1 MKKKINKSTK
11 KHIKKVSKSNT
22 TKKRIN
28 KYKYLKKKINI
39 EELIE
44 KRYTILVI
52 IIAIIMSLLLIR
64 LFYIQIIR
72 NKHYKSELET
82 LIVNVIEG
90 DSAPRGR
97 IYDRNG
103 NLIVDNVST
112 KTIYYKKPSKVKT
125 EDEIKIAYKVGE
137 YIEVDYSKLT
147 ENMLKKFWILN
158 NEEESDKRITD
169 EEWNDLSLRKLTSN
183 DIENLKL
190 ERVTDDDLS
199 IYDEKAK
206 EACYIYNLM
215 NKGYYY
221 TEKNIKNKDVTDE
234 EFARIA
240 ENIDE
245 LPGFNVKLDWDR
257 DYKYGNVFRSI
268 LGSVSSSESGLPYNL
283 KEYYLDKGYELTD
296 RVGTS
301 YIEYQYEEYLRGQK
315 AKYQVNSDGTYVE
328 LEKGS
333 RGNDIVLTIDIN
345 LQKAVEEI
353 LEEELRIAKNEPNTQ
368 YFDKSYVIIN
378 DPNTGE
384 ILAMAGKQ
392 IVSDDD
398 GYKILDYTPGV
409 ITSSVTP
416 GSIVKGAS
424 HIVGY
429 NTGALKIGEVRND
442 ACIKIAATPIK
453 CSLIEYGNIN
463 DIEALKYSSNTYQ
476 FQTAMKVGEG
486 NYRYNAP
493 LKINESAFDIYR
505 DTFKQF
511 GLGTFTE
518 IDLPNESLGYKG
530 QSRLSGL
537 LLDFSIGQYDT
548 YTPIQIAQ
556 YMSTI
561 ANDGERMQPYLLK
574 AVFDSKKGSLTDV
587 IYETEPKVL
596 NKVDTKEEYLNRVKQ
611 GLNEVMLP
619 GGTGYGYVGY
629 EHTAGGKTGTA
640 QSFLDTD
647 GDGKIDTATTTT
659 TFSAFVPFE
668 NPQVVF
674 TIISPDVA
682 PENVTYN
689 GMSKVNTRIS
699 QKVSKKYFE
708 IYG

>member
-1 MKKKINKSTK
+1 MKKSNKKSTRFSK
-11 KHIKKVSKSNT
+11 K
-22 TKKRIN
+22 IN
-28 KYKYLKKKINI
+28 KYKYHRKKINI

-44 KRYTILVI
+44 KRYTILVVI
-52 IIAIIMSLLLIR
+52 IVIFMSILLIR

-72 NKHYKSELET
+72 NTYYKSALKT
-82 LIVNVIEG
+82 LTVNIIEG
-90 DSAPRGR
+90 DSTPRGR

-103 NLIVDNVST
+103 NIIVDNVSV
-112 KTIYYKKPSKVKT
+112 KTIYYKKPSKITTKK
-125 EDEIKIAYKVGE
+125 EIELAYKVGE
-137 YIEVDYSKLT
+137 YIDVDYSKLT
-147 ENMLKKFWILN
+147 ESMLKKFWILN
-158 NEEESDKRITD
+158 NSKEAEKRITD
-169 EEWNDLSLRKLTSN
+169 EEWKKLDLRKLTID
-183 DIENLKL
+183 DIEDLKF
-190 ERVTDDDLS
+190 ERVTDEDLS
-199 IYDEKAK
+199 SYDEIDK

-245 LPGFNVKLDWDR
+245 LSGFNVKLDWER
-257 DYKYGNVFRSI
+257 DYKYGNVFKTI
-268 LGSVSSSESGLPYNL
+268 LGNVSSSESGIPYNL
-283 KEYYLDKGYELTD
+283 KDYYLDKGYSLTD

-301 YIEYQYEEYLRGQK
+301 YIEYQYEEYLKGEK
-315 AKYQVNSDGTYVE
+315 AKYQVNSDGTYTE
-328 LEKGS
+328 ISKGS
-333 RGNDIVLTIDIN
+333 RGNDIVLTIDIE

-353 LEEELRIAKNEPNTQ
+353 LEEELRIAKNEPNTE
-368 YFDKSYVIIN
+368 YFDKSYVIIS

-392 IVSDDD
+392 IIED
-398 GYKILDYTPGV
+398 GNEYKILDYTPGV

-429 NTGALKIGEVRND
+429 NTGALKIGEIRND

-476 FQTAMKVGEG
+476 FQTAIKVGEAT
-486 NYRYNAP
+486 YKYNAP
-493 LKINESAFDIYR
+493 LKINEKAFDIYR

-511 GLGTFTE
+511 GLGTYTN

-530 QSRLSGL
+530 SSRLSGL

-548 YTPIQIAQ
+548 YTPIQINQ

-561 ANDGERMQPYLLK
+561 ANDGDRMQPYLLK
-574 AVFDSKKGSLTDV
+574 AVFDSKKENLKEL
-587 IYETEPKVL
+587 IYETQPKVL
-596 NKVDTKEEYLNRVKQ
+596 NKVDTSDEYLQRVKL
-611 GLNEVMLP
+611 GLKEVMSP

-629 EHTAGGKTGTA
+629 EYTAGGKTGTA
-640 QSFLDTD
+640 QSFLDTNL
-647 GDGKIDTATTTT
+647 DGKIDTATTTT
-659 TFSAFVPFE
+659 TFSAFVPFD
-668 NPQVVF
+668 NPEVVF
-674 TIISPDVA
+674 TVISPDVA
-682 PENVTYN
+682 PEDVTYN

-708 IYG
+708 IYR